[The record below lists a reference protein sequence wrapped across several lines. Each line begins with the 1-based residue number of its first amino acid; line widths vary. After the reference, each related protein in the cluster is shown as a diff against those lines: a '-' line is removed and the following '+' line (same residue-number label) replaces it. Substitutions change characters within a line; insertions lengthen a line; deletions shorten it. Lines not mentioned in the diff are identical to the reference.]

1 MNKHTSLQP
10 LFTESYKA
18 FMLGQFEGQYILSM
32 AKMFHLDSKAES
44 IISASTKFDHTK
56 ELYKNYKYISDN
68 KNDANKI
75 ADYLCALNWLGGA
88 YSYLSNHP
96 EIATRYC
103 IEIPKPVLED
113 VIDYYYFAYNFLNDK
128 FYNDRTIN
136 DNIKSAVY
144 RIND

>member
-1 MNKHTSLQP
+1 MNKHTTLQP

-18 FMLGQFEGQYILSM
+18 FMLGQFVGQYILSM

-44 IISASTKFDHTK
+44 IISASTKFDHTI
-56 ELYKNYKYISDN
+56 ELYKNYKYITAN
-68 KNDANKI
+68 KNDAAKI

-96 EIATRYC
+96 EIAAQYC
-103 IEIPKPVLED
+103 IEIPEPVLEG

-128 FYNDRTIN
+128 FYRDPSISDTV
-136 DNIKSAVY
+136 KSTVY